1 MAGEKVLRLQAGLM
15 GRRVPTNPDVE
26 AEVVVRAAGAED
38 VGGPVRDSIVL
49 VEILHDG
56 TARARYISW
65 IGYADLDEA
74 SALEPGR
81 WELVEPA
88 VPFMRDVTWQPYGW
102 GPLDLVY
109 THPPLSERHDLRNGR
124 KKFTPDDLARV

>member
-1 MAGEKVLRLQAGLM
+1 MAAEKVLPLHGGLM
-15 GRRVPTNPDVE
+15 GRRVPTDPAIGE
-26 AEVVVRAAGAED
+26 ELVVRAAGAED
-38 VGGPVRDSIVL
+38 LGGPVRDSIVL

-56 TARARYISW
+56 TARARYVSW

-74 SALEPGR
+74 SVAEPGR

-109 THPPLSERHDLRNGR
+109 THPPPSERHDLRNGR
-124 KKFTPDDLARV
+124 GKLAPEELARI